1 MAKYQFQTEV
11 NQLLKLIIHSLYSNK
26 DIFLREIISNG
37 SDALDKL
44 KYLTVSDDA
53 YKSINFEPRIDISF
67 DEKNPTLTVQDT
79 GIGMNDEDLTNN
91 LGTIARSGTKA
102 FMEKLTAE
110 AAKDSALIGQFGV
123 GFYSAFMAAGKI
135 DVYTR
140 KAASDGKIWHWSSDG
155 TNSYEIE
162 DVAADSDAAKKY
174 GFDNPEKTGSAI
186 EMHLNDDSK
195 EFASR
200 WKIEE
205 LIKRY
210 SDHIAFPIYLHYEQ
224 KKYDDKGKETGSESK
239 VEQVNSASALWK
251 RSKSELKE
259 ADYNE
264 FYKTFGHD
272 GQDPLLYI
280 HTHAEGTQ
288 EYTTLFY
295 VPQTAPY
302 DMYQA
307 DYKSGVKLYV
317 KRVFITDD
325 DRELLPSYLRF
336 VRGIIDSEDL
346 PLNVSREILQQN
358 KILENIKSASVK
370 KLLSE
375 FKKMG
380 EDADKARKIAEKDR
394 TEDDKKAIEK
404 WEKFVAAF
412 NRPMKEGLYSDYAN
426 RDEIAEIVR
435 FKSTDASGTGDGNYT
450 SLADYVQR
458 MKPEQKAIFYI
469 SGSDEKN
476 LRANP
481 LLKAYV
487 EKGFE
492 VLVMDDD
499 IDDIV
504 IPGFGKYKNEF
515 ELKAVNRSGS
525 DEDLGGDKAEAEK
538 KAEAFKPVVEKIK
551 KELGDKVKDV
561 KLSKTLSGENPSC
574 IVVDEND
581 PSYQMI
587 QMMKAMGQSG
597 PELKPILEVNG
608 EHPLVVKL
616 KDSDDKALIEDV
628 SEVLLGQALLIAGVE
643 LKEPAEFVKHL
654 NNLLSK

>member
-1 MAKYQFQTEV
+1 MAKHEFQTEV
-11 NQLLKLIIHSLYSNK
+11 NQLLKLIIHSMYSNK
-26 DIFLREIISNG
+26 DIFLREIVSNA

-53 YKSINFEPRIDISF
+53 YKGIKFDPKIDISF
-67 DEKNPTLTVQDT
+67 DDKENVLVVQDS
-79 GIGMNDEDLTNN
+79 GIGMSEEDLNNN

-102 FMEKLTAE
+102 FMEKLTEE
-110 AAKDSALIGQFGV
+110 ASKDSALIGQFGV
-123 GFYSAFMAAGKI
+123 GFYSAFMAAKKI

-140 KAASDGKIWHWSSDG
+140 KAAGDGKVMHWSSDG
-155 TNSYEIE
+155 TNSYEIDE
-162 DVAADSDAAKKY
+162 VASDSDVAKKY
-174 GFDNPEKTGSAI
+174 GFDKAETTGSAI
-186 EMHLNDDSK
+186 VMALNDESK
-195 EFASR
+195 DYASR

-205 LIKRY
+205 LIKKY

-224 KKYDDKGKETGSESK
+224 NKYDDKGNVTETENK
-239 VEQVNSASALWK
+239 IDQVNSASALWK
-251 RSKSELKE
+251 RPKSELKE

-272 GQDPLLYI
+272 GQDPLHYI

-295 VPQTAPY
+295 VPQQAPF

-358 KILENIKSASVK
+358 RILDNIRSSSVK

-380 EDADKARKIAEKDR
+380 AEADKAKQTAEDKR
-394 TEDDKKAIEK
+394 SDDEKKAIEK
-404 WEKFVAAF
+404 WNKFVQNF
-412 NRPMKEGLYSDYAN
+412 NRPMKEGLYQDYAN
-426 RDEIAEIVR
+426 RDELAEIIR
-435 FKSTDASGTGDGNYT
+435 FKSTDPSGTGDNNWT
-450 SLADYVQR
+450 SFADYVQR
-458 MKPEQKAIFYI
+458 MKPEQKSIFYI
-469 SGSDEKN
+469 TGTDEKN
-476 LRANP
+476 LRENP
-481 LLKAYV
+481 LLKAYTA
-487 EKGFE
+487 KGFE
-492 VLVMDDD
+492 VLVLADE

-504 IPGFGKYKNEF
+504 IPGFGKYKDF
-515 ELKAVNRSGS
+515 ELKAVNRAGS
-525 DEDLGGDKAEAEK
+525 DEDLGGDKEEAK
-538 KAEAFKPVVEKIK
+538 KKEEAFKPVVEKIK
-551 KELGDKVKDV
+551 KALGEKVKEV
-561 KLSKTLSGENPSC
+561 KLSKTLTGENPSC

-581 PSYQMI
+581 PSYQMER
-587 QMMKAMGQSG
+587 MMKAMGQAV
-597 PELKPILEVNG
+597 PESKPILEVNG
-608 EHPLVVKL
+608 DHPILAKI
-616 KDSDDKALIEDV
+616 KESDDEALIADV
-628 SEVLLGQALLIAGVE
+628 SEVLLDQALLIAGVE
-643 LKEPAEFVKHL
+643 LKSPSEFVKHL

>member
-1 MAKYQFQTEV
+1 MAKHEFQTEV

-26 DIFLREIISNG
+26 DIFLREIVSNA

-53 YKSINFEPRIDISF
+53 YKSIKFEPRIDITF
-67 DEKNPTLTVQDT
+67 DEKDSVLTVQDT
-79 GIGMNDEDLTNN
+79 GIGMNEEDLTNN

-102 FMEKLTAE
+102 FMEKLTSE

-123 GFYSAFMAAGKI
+123 GFYSAFMAAKQI

-140 KAASDGKIWHWSSDG
+140 KAAGDGKIMHWSSDG
-155 TNSYEIE
+155 TNSYDIDE
-162 DVAADSDAAKKY
+162 VASDSDVAKKY
-174 GFDNPEKTGSAI
+174 GFDDESKTGSAI

-200 WKIEE
+200 WKLEE
-205 LIKRY
+205 LIKKY

-239 VEQVNSASALWK
+239 VDQINSASALWK

-259 ADYNE
+259 EDYNE

-272 GQDPLLYI
+272 SQNPLHYV

-288 EYTTLFY
+288 EYTTLFF
-295 VPQTAPY
+295 VPQTAPF

-358 KILENIKSASVK
+358 RILDNIRNASVK

-380 EDADKARKIAEKDR
+380 ETADLAKKSENPTDKEKSD
-394 TEDDKKAIEK
+394 IEK
-404 WEKFVAAF
+404 WDKFVKNF

-450 SLADYVQR
+450 SFADYVGR
-458 MKPEQKAIFYI
+458 MKPEQKAIYYI

-492 VLVMDDD
+492 VLIMDDD

-504 IPGFGKYKNEF
+504 IPGFGKYKDY

-525 DEDLGGDKAEAEK
+525 DEDLGGDKDEAK
-538 KAEAFKPVVEKIK
+538 KKEEAFKPVVEKIK
-551 KELGDKVKDV
+551 KALGDKVKEV

-587 QMMKAMGQSG
+587 QMMKAMGQAG
-597 PELKPILEVNG
+597 PDLKPILEING
-608 EHPLVVKL
+608 DHPIVAKI
-616 KDSDDKALIEDV
+616 KDSDDEALIKDV
-628 SEVLLGQALLIAGVE
+628 SEVLYNQALLIAGAE
-643 LKEPAEFVKHL
+643 IKEPAEFVKHL

>member
-1 MAKYQFQTEV
+1 MAKYEFQTEV

-26 DIFLREIISNG
+26 DIFLREIVSNG

-44 KYLTVSDDA
+44 KYLTVSDEA
-53 YKSINFEPRIDISF
+53 FKNIKFEPRIDITF
-67 DEKNPTLTVQDT
+67 DEKESTLTVQDS
-79 GIGMNDEDLTNN
+79 GIGMTDEDLTNN

-102 FMEKLTAE
+102 FMEQLTAE
-110 AAKDSALIGQFGV
+110 ASKDSALIGQFGV
-123 GFYSAFMAAGKI
+123 GFYSAFMAAKKI

-140 KAASDGKIWHWSSDG
+140 KAAGDGKIWHWSSDG

-162 DVAADSDAAKKY
+162 EVAADSAAAKKY
-174 GFDNPEKTGSAI
+174 GFDKPELTGSAI

-205 LIKRY
+205 LIKKY

-239 VEQVNSASALWK
+239 IDQVNSASALWK
-251 RSKSELKE
+251 RAKSELKE
-259 ADYNE
+259 EDYNE

-272 GQDPLLYI
+272 GQDPLHYV

-288 EYTTLFY
+288 EYTTLFF
-295 VPQTAPY
+295 VPQTAPF

-307 DYKSGVKLYV
+307 DYKSGLKLYV

-358 KILENIKSASVK
+358 RILDNIKSSSVK

-380 EDADKARKIAEKDR
+380 EAADKAKKVEADKR
-394 TEDDKKAIEK
+394 TDDDKKAIEK
-404 WEKFVAAF
+404 WEKFVRNF

-450 SLADYVQR
+450 SFADYVQR
-458 MKPEQKAIFYI
+458 MKTDQKAIFYI

-481 LLKAYV
+481 LVKAYTD
-487 EKGFE
+487 KGFE
-492 VLVMDDD
+492 VLIMDDD

-525 DEDLGGDKAEAEK
+525 DEDLGGDKEEAK
-538 KAEAFKPVVEKIK
+538 KKEEEFKPVTEKIK
-551 KELGDKVKDV
+551 KALGDKVKEV

-587 QMMKAMGQSG
+587 QMMKAMGQPG
-597 PELKPILEVNG
+597 PDLKPILEVNG
-608 EHPLVVKL
+608 DHPIVARL
-616 KDSDDKALIEDV
+616 KDTSDEAVIADI
-628 SEVLLGQALLIAGVE
+628 SEVLFTQALMIAGMEV
-643 LKEPAEFVKHL
+643 KEPAEFVKHL

>member
-1 MAKYQFQTEV
+1 MAKYEFQTEV
-11 NQLLKLIIHSLYSNK
+11 NQLLNLIIHSLYSNK
-26 DIFLREIISNG
+26 DIFLREIVSNG

-44 KYLTVSDDA
+44 KYLTVSDEA
-53 YKSINFEPRIDISF
+53 FKNIKFEPRIDITF
-67 DEKNPTLTVQDT
+67 DEKESILTVQDS
-79 GIGMNDEDLTNN
+79 GIGMTDEDLTNN

-102 FMEKLTAE
+102 FMEQLTAE
-110 AAKDSALIGQFGV
+110 ASKDSALIGQFGV
-123 GFYSAFMAAGKI
+123 GFYSAFMAAKKI

-140 KAASDGKIWHWSSDG
+140 KAAGDGKIWHWSSDG

-162 DVAADSDAAKKY
+162 EVAADSAAAKKY
-174 GFDNPEKTGSAI
+174 GFDKPELTGSAI

-205 LIKRY
+205 LIKKY

-239 VEQVNSASALWK
+239 IDQVNSASALWK
-251 RSKSELKE
+251 RAKSELKE
-259 ADYNE
+259 EDYNE

-272 GQDPLLYI
+272 GQDPLHYV

-288 EYTTLFY
+288 EYTTLFF
-295 VPQTAPY
+295 VPQTAPF

-307 DYKSGVKLYV
+307 DYKSGLKLYV

-358 KILENIKSASVK
+358 RILDNIKSSSVK

-380 EDADKARKIAEKDR
+380 EAADKAKKIAEADRKD
-394 TEDDKKAIEK
+394 EDKKAIEK
-404 WEKFVAAF
+404 WEKFVRNF

-450 SLADYVQR
+450 SFADYVQR
-458 MKPEQKAIFYI
+458 MKTDQKSIFYI

-481 LLKAYV
+481 LVKAYTD
-487 EKGFE
+487 KGFE
-492 VLVMDDD
+492 VLIMDDD

-525 DEDLGGDKAEAEK
+525 DEDLGGDKEEAK
-538 KAEAFKPVVEKIK
+538 KKEEAFKPVVEKIK
-551 KELGDKVKDV
+551 KALGDKVKEV

-587 QMMKAMGQSG
+587 QMMKAMGQAG
-597 PELKPILEVNG
+597 PDLKPILEVNG
-608 EHPLVVKL
+608 DHPILAKI
-616 KDSDDKALIEDV
+616 KESNDEALIADV
-628 SEVLLGQALLIAGVE
+628 SEVLFTQALMIAGMEV
-643 LKEPAEFVKHL
+643 KEPAEFVKHL

>member
-1 MAKYQFQTEV
+1 MT
-11 NQLLKLIIHSLYSNK
+11 
-26 DIFLREIISNG
+26 
-37 SDALDKL
+37 
-44 KYLTVSDDA
+44 
-53 YKSINFEPRIDISF
+53 
-67 DEKNPTLTVQDT
+67 
-79 GIGMNDEDLTNN
+79 DEDLTNN

-102 FMEKLTAE
+102 FMEQLTAE
-110 AAKDSALIGQFGV
+110 ASKDSALIGQFGV
-123 GFYSAFMAAGKI
+123 GFYSAFMAAKKI

-140 KAASDGKIWHWSSDG
+140 KAAGDGKIWHWSSDG

-162 DVAADSDAAKKY
+162 EVATDSAAAKKY
-174 GFDNPEKTGSAI
+174 GFDKAELSGSAI

-205 LIKRY
+205 LIKKY

-239 VEQVNSASALWK
+239 IDQVNSASALWK
-251 RSKSELKE
+251 RAKSELKE
-259 ADYNE
+259 EDYNE

-272 GQDPLLYI
+272 GQDPLHYV

-288 EYTTLFY
+288 EYTTLFF
-295 VPQTAPY
+295 VPQTAPF

-307 DYKSGVKLYV
+307 DYKSGLKLYV

-358 KILENIKSASVK
+358 RILDNIKSSSVK

-380 EDADKARKIAEKDR
+380 EAADKAKKIAEADRKD
-394 TEDDKKAIEK
+394 EDKKAIEK
-404 WEKFVAAF
+404 WEKFVKNF

-450 SLADYVQR
+450 SFADYVQR
-458 MKPEQKAIFYI
+458 MKTDQKSIFYI

-481 LLKAYV
+481 LVKAYTD
-487 EKGFE
+487 KGFE
-492 VLVMDDD
+492 VLIMDDD

-525 DEDLGGDKAEAEK
+525 DEDLGGDKEEAK
-538 KAEAFKPVVEKIK
+538 KKEEEFKPVTEKIK
-551 KELGDKVKDV
+551 KALGDKVKEV
-561 KLSKTLSGENPSC
+561 KLSKTLTGENPSC

-587 QMMKAMGQSG
+587 QMMKAMGQAG
-597 PELKPILEVNG
+597 PDLKPILEVNG
-608 EHPLVVKL
+608 DHPIVARL
-616 KDSDDKALIEDV
+616 KDTSDEAVIADI
-628 SEVLLGQALLIAGVE
+628 SEVLFTQALMIAGMEV
-643 LKEPAEFVKHL
+643 KEPAEFVKHL

>member
-1 MAKYQFQTEV
+1 MAKYEFQTEV

-26 DIFLREIISNG
+26 DIFLREIVSNG

-44 KYLTVSDDA
+44 KYLTVSNDA
-53 YKSINFEPRIDISF
+53 YKSVKFDPRIDITFS
-67 DEKNPTLTVQDT
+67 EKDKTLTVQDS
-79 GIGMNDEDLTNN
+79 GIGMTDEDLTNN

-102 FMEKLTAE
+102 FMEQLTAE
-110 AAKDSALIGQFGV
+110 ASKDSALIGQFGV
-123 GFYSAFMAAGKI
+123 GFYSAFMAANKI

-140 KAASDGKIWHWSSDG
+140 KAAGDGKIWHWSSDG

-162 DVAADSDAAKKY
+162 EVAADSAAAKKY
-174 GFDNPEKTGSAI
+174 GFDNAELSGSAI

-205 LIKRY
+205 LIKKY

-239 VEQVNSASALWK
+239 VDQVNSASALWK
-251 RSKSELKE
+251 RPKSELKE

-272 GQDPLLYI
+272 GQDPLHYV

-288 EYTTLFY
+288 EYTTLFF
-295 VPQTAPY
+295 VPQTAPF

-307 DYKSGVKLYV
+307 DYKSGLKLYV

-358 KILENIKSASVK
+358 RILDNIKSASVK

-380 EDADKARKIAEKDR
+380 EAADKAKKIAEADRKD
-394 TEDDKKAIEK
+394 EDKKAIEK
-404 WEKFVAAF
+404 WEKFVKNF
-412 NRPMKEGLYSDYAN
+412 NRPMKEGLYSDYSN

-435 FKSTDASGTGDGNYT
+435 FKSTDASGSGEGNYT

-458 MKPEQKAIFYI
+458 MKPDQKAIFYI

-481 LLKAYV
+481 LVKAYTD
-487 EKGFE
+487 KGFE
-492 VLVMDDD
+492 VLIMDDD

-504 IPGFGKYKNEF
+504 IPGFGKYKNEY

-525 DEDLGGDKAEAEK
+525 DEDLIGNKEDAK
-538 KAEAFKPVVEKIK
+538 KKEEAFKPVVEKIK
-551 KELGDKVKDV
+551 KALGDKVKDV

-587 QMMKAMGQSG
+587 QMMKAMGQPG

-608 EHPLVVKL
+608 DHPIVAAL
-616 KDSDDKALIEDV
+616 KDTEDEARIADV
-628 SEVLLGQALLIAGVE
+628 SEVLFTQALMIAGMEV
-643 LKEPAEFVKHL
+643 KDPINFVNSL
-654 NNLLSK
+654 NKLLSK